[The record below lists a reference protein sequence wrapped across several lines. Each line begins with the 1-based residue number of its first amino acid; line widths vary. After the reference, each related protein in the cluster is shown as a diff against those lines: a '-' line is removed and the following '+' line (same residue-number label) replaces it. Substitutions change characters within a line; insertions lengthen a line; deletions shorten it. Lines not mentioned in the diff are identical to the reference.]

1 MDHLLR
7 VSRLYML
14 CPMFK
19 IAGSGHIL
27 HRVAS
32 LSKSVT
38 IWYVHGVASSCG
50 FGGDFATRDLAE
62 GRQKAI
68 NAATNLVSAFC
79 SL

>member
-27 HRVAS
+27 HWVAS

-38 IWYVHGVASSCG
+38 IWYVHGVTSCLHPLSYRHLHGVTSCLHPLSYRHLHGVAS
-50 FGGDFATRDLAE
+50 
-62 GRQKAI
+62 
-68 NAATNLVSAFC
+68 
-79 SL
+79 

>member
-27 HRVAS
+27 HGVAS

-38 IWYVHGVASSCG
+38 IWYVHGVTSC
-50 FGGDFATRDLAE
+50 LHP
-62 GRQKAI
+62 
-68 NAATNLVSAFC
+68 LS
-79 SL
+79 